1 MSAIAEGLNPNKDW
15 KKKYRK
21 QDWLIGDTI
30 NAAIGQGYVLS
41 SPLQLA
47 VMVMRLA
54 SGAAVLPRLIKSVNG
69 VEAPIVPA
77 HPLGMD
83 QAALAAVRA
92 GIWGVVNGARG
103 TARGARIEDPHMI
116 MAGKTGTS
124 QVRNISAAERETG
137 VIANDKVPWN
147 QRDHALFV
155 CYAPYDAPQVA
166 VSVVVEHGGA
176 EHQAAPMARD
186 IVLFALSGGL
196 PPLTAFPASVR
207 STVDS
212 EQKALQLRDF
222 SVGALSRVR
231 T

>member
-1 MSAIAEGLNPNKDW
+1 
-15 KKKYRK
+15 
-21 QDWLIGDTI
+21 
-30 NAAIGQGYVLS
+30 
-41 SPLQLA
+41 
-47 VMVMRLA
+47 
-54 SGAAVLPRLIKSVNG
+54 
-69 VEAPIVPA
+69 
-77 HPLGMD
+77 MD